1 MALAAVVDP
10 NKVEAVVMLTKVAV
24 LVMLEA
30 EAATK
35 SKRVGPPAVG
45 YPVVVIAVMDPA
57 AMGFVFDSFRKQ
69 CPKMRCLSHVFRLQ
83 TLDG

>member
-45 YPVVVIAVMDPA
+45 YPVEVIAVMDPA
-57 AMGFVFDSFRKQ
+57 AAMGFV
-69 CPKMRCLSHVFRLQ
+69 
-83 TLDG
+83 